1 MFSLILIRKTVRLN
15 KNSSE
20 DSKLLSS
27 NGSYYT
33 NLVSTRTWGLRQCP
47 WKNYN
52 SGDVHQ
58 KVMIEAMYIKK
69 IWPRRC
75 PWKNYNCCNVH
86 KKIGIKA
93 MFTVEFRYL
102 GCLWWLYKTTETK
115 KNNPSKCLGLLVA
128 SYGSW
133 RAEDYFLLWTVWCK
147 VILAINFGD

>member
-27 NGSYYT
+27 NGNYYT

-52 SGDVHQ
+52 SGEVHQ
-58 KVMIEAMYIKK
+58 KVMIEASKK

-86 KKIGIKA
+86 KKISIKA
-93 MFTVEFRYL
+93 MFTMEFRYL
-102 GCLWWLYKTTETK
+102 SCLWWLFKTTETK
-115 KNNPSKCLGLLVA
+115 NKITQVSASVCLLLA
-128 SYGSW
+128 
-133 RAEDYFLLWTVWCK
+133 
-147 VILAINFGD
+147 LAPEERKIIFCYRLYDVK